1 MRCLDK
7 NLINLYIDDCLSSD
21 ESVNV
26 EAHVSACPKC
36 NALLTSYKVLSS
48 STKAVLSEDFS
59 IPENFINTLM
69 SRIESI
75 EHPSFEDISAYHDNF
90 FATEKS
96 TEIRNHLEDC
106 YPCENIYTS
115 INQEAEILD
124 TLPEYDFSSGSF
136 LDSLMSKIDELEPV
150 VPTHVSHA
158 DLSAYADS
166 EYSLVNQTEV
176 KAHLDACAECA
187 VSYENILKVKKSTK
201 ELLEPVLN
209 IHFANNVIKEIE
221 KQETKIVKFPL
232 VSRRFLSKIS
242 IAAVVTGAMFIP
254 FSRMIPNAVIQTA
267 ENIIITEHAENYIFS
282 SGMEYKTDSID
293 IITESKKE
301 NLEIEDIGL

>member
-7 NLINLYIDDCLSSD
+7 NLINLYIDDYLSSD

-26 EAHVSACPKC
+26 EEHVSACPKC
-36 NALLTSYKVLSS
+36 RSLLTSYKMLSS
-48 STKAVLSEDFS
+48 STKAVLSTDFS
-59 IPENFINTLM
+59 IPENFIDNLM
-69 SRIESI
+69 SRIENI

-106 YPCENIYTS
+106 YPCENIYTA

-124 TLPEYDFSSGSF
+124 TLPEYDFSSDSF
-136 LDSLMSKIDELEPV
+136 LDSLMSKIDELKPS
-150 VPTHVSHA
+150 HVSYS
-158 DLSAYADS
+158 DLSAYSDK
-166 EYSLVNQTEV
+166 EYSLVNKLEV
-176 KAHLDACAECA
+176 KEHLAACAKCTA
-187 VSYENILKVKKSTK
+187 SYENILKVKKSTK

-209 IHFANNVIKEIE
+209 IHFANNVIKELE
-221 KQETKIVKFPL
+221 KQETKIVRFPL
-232 VSRRFLSKIS
+232 FSRRFLSKIS

-254 FSRMIPNAVIQTA
+254 FSRMIPNSVIQTA

-293 IITESKKE
+293 VITESKKE

>member
-7 NLINLYIDDCLSSD
+7 KLINLYIDNCLSLE
-21 ESVNV
+21 ESVAV
-26 EAHVSACPKC
+26 DTHVATCSECK
-36 NALLTSYKVLSS
+36 ALLTSYKVLSA
-48 STKAVLSEDFS
+48 STKSVLSTEFS
-59 IPENFINTLM
+59 IPENFIDNLM
-69 SRIESI
+69 SRIENI

-90 FATEKS
+90 FATEKA

-106 YPCENIYTS
+106 YPCENIYNAIT
-115 INQEAEILD
+115 QEEVIVD
-124 TLPEYDFSSGSF
+124 SLPEYDFADDSF
-136 LDSLMSKIDELEPV
+136 LDSLMAKIDELEPV
-150 VPTHVSHA
+150 IPTHVSYV
-158 DLSAYADS
+158 DLSAYADR

-209 IHFANNVIKEIE
+209 INFASNVIKELE
-221 KQETKIVKFPL
+221 KQESKIVRFPL
-232 VSRRFLSKIS
+232 VSRKFFSRLS
-242 IAAVVTGAMFIP
+242 IAAAITGAMLIP

-267 ENIIITEHAENYIFS
+267 ENVMITEHAENYIFS
-282 SGMEYKTDSID
+282 SGVEYKTDSID
-293 IITESKKE
+293 VITDSKKE